1 MRTTLDLDD
10 DILAV
15 ARSLARERG
24 VSIGTAM
31 SDLARRGWQRRS
43 VETRRAVPGFTV
55 DHDSQP
61 ITPEMVRSASED
73 W

>member
-1 MRTTLDLDD
+1 MRTTLNLADD
-10 DILAV
+10 VLAV

-24 VSIGTAM
+24 VSVGTAV
-31 SDLARRGWQRRS
+31 SDLARKGLQDRP
-43 VETRRAVPGFTV
+43 VDTRRAVPGFTV
-55 DHDSQP
+55 EPASQP